1 MLPLRKILSNKR
13 SGKSGSLSSAEMTSA
28 PDDFGTPET
37 VQVAPCHH
45 STLHSPLTLTWSPH
59 PIILPLYLPSVLSL
73 HSVTRQSS
81 CLTLLE
87 ALIRGRLGHDDAG
100 QQHCVPPAE
109 GMCLLMAQVTIDNC
123 TSSNYSVVSI
133 MCKDRKGLI
142 YDLMRTLK
150 DIHVRVAYAK
160 IKVHGEMAETDLFV
174 EEADGQRMK
183 ERCAEHLPCSVS
195 SLRTQESRLSSTEVL
210 RLLEACALACRAS

>member
-1 MLPLRKILSNKR
+1 MS
-13 SGKSGSLSSAEMTSA
+13 SLN
-28 PDDFGTPET
+28 
-37 VQVAPCHH
+37 
-45 STLHSPLTLTWSPH
+45 
-59 PIILPLYLPSVLSL
+59 
-73 HSVTRQSS
+73 
-81 CLTLLE
+81 TLLTPDLE
-87 ALIRGRLGHDDAG
+87 MIPAPNNSAVVLAVCSVIAWCHQTFVMPYMVKALIRGRLGHDDAG
-100 QQHCVPPAE
+100 QQHCIPPAE
-109 GMCLLMAQVTIDNC
+109 GMHPLMAQVTIDNC

-195 SLRTQESRLSSTEVL
+195 SLRTQESRMSSTEVL
-210 RLLEACALACRAS
+210 RLLETCALASRACSLCMDIGSMLG

>member
-1 MLPLRKILSNKR
+1 
-13 SGKSGSLSSAEMTSA
+13 
-28 PDDFGTPET
+28 
-37 VQVAPCHH
+37 
-45 STLHSPLTLTWSPH
+45 
-59 PIILPLYLPSVLSL
+59 
-73 HSVTRQSS
+73 
-81 CLTLLE
+81 
-87 ALIRGRLGHDDAG
+87 
-100 QQHCVPPAE
+100 
-109 GMCLLMAQVTIDNC
+109 MAQVTIDNC

-195 SLRTQESRLSSTEVL
+195 SLRTQESRLSSTDVL
-210 RLLEACALACRAS
+210 RLLETCALACRACSLCMDIGSMLG